1 MKIKKIIKK
10 YASDY
15 LQLIKYKENME
26 ETIQL
31 KKDENNEVIKITSY
45 FLTTQNLNN
54 IMNILLGEYILN
66 NNLINYLKKLDANK
80 VPIDIIYKCTL
91 FSELFLCGKFP
102 NEIISLLYSINT
114 EQNLYSQ
121 NFQYNILSSIEE
133 IYIKKHLQENSNYF
147 LIFKFNNGINIHYFD
162 EALSRKLGY
171 SQKDLLNFSIEKIMP
186 KELRIPHT
194 SAIIKNIINDKIY
207 ILMQLEFFC
216 LIEK

>member
-1 MKIKKIIKK
+1 M
-10 YASDY
+10 
-15 LQLIKYKENME
+15 
-26 ETIQL
+26 
-31 KKDENNEVIKITSY
+31 
-45 FLTTQNLNN
+45 
-54 IMNILLGEYILN
+54 
-66 NNLINYLKKLDANK
+66 DANK

-114 EQNLYSQ
+114 EKNLFNQ

-171 SQKDLLNFSIEKIMP
+171 SQKDLLNFSIEK
-186 KELRIPHT
+186 
-194 SAIIKNIINDKIY
+194 
-207 ILMQLEFFC
+207 
-216 LIEK
+216 